1 MDRCPENIG
10 VAFFNHNLLNMS
22 LNMSVNRKWSFF
34 PGIKFDVLVLTS
46 AGFISYEPQGYGR
59 SAECAV
65 TKS

>member
-1 MDRCPENIG
+1 ME
-10 VAFFNHNLLNMS
+10 F
-22 LNMSVNRKWSFF
+22 FF

-46 AGFISYEPQGYGR
+46 VGFISYEPQGCYGR